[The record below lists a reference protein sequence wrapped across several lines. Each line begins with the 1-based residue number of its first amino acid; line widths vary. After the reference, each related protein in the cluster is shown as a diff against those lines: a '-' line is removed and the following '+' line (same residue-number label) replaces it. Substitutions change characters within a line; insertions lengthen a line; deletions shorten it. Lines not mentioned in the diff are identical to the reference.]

1 MLDYYGSIT
10 KSEQEIDR
18 ELIQKFK
25 DTCHESYMKK
35 IISDLRRENILHKEY
50 SFSGWLTFHGK
61 TVCDIIENKILVQKD
76 KNYQKL
82 KFTYCYNQL
91 FNDTDVCK
99 MICDRI

>member
-1 MLDYYGSIT
+1 MDYYGSII
-10 KSEQEIDR
+10 KSEREIDK
-18 ELIQKFK
+18 ELVQRFHEQ
-25 DTCHESYMKK
+25 CQESYMKK

-99 MICDRI
+99 MICDRV

>member
-1 MLDYYGSIT
+1 MDYYGSII
-10 KSEQEIDR
+10 KSEREIDK
-18 ELIQKFK
+18 ELVQRFH
-25 DTCHESYMKK
+25 DQCQESYMKK

-61 TVCDIIENKILVQKD
+61 TVCDIIKNKILVQKD

-99 MICDRI
+99 MICDRV

>member
-1 MLDYYGSIT
+1 MMDYYGSII
-10 KSEQEIDR
+10 KSEREIDK
-18 ELIQKFK
+18 ELVQRFH
-25 DTCHESYMKK
+25 DQCQESYMKN

-99 MICDRI
+99 MICDRV

>member
-1 MLDYYGSIT
+1 MDYYGSIV
-10 KSEQEIDR
+10 KSESEIDS
-18 ELIQKFK
+18 ELIQRFK
-25 DTCHESYMKK
+25 DRCHAEFMKK

-61 TVCDIIENKILVQKD
+61 TICDIIKNKIRVQKD

-82 KFTYCYNQL
+82 KFTYCFNQL
-91 FNDTDVCK
+91 FNDGDVCK

>member
-1 MLDYYGSIT
+1 MDYYGSII
-10 KSEQEIDR
+10 KSEREIDK
-18 ELIQKFK
+18 ELVQRFH
-25 DTCHESYMKK
+25 DQCQESYMKK

-61 TVCDIIENKILVQKD
+61 TVCDTIKNKILVQKD

-99 MICDRI
+99 MICDRV

>member
-1 MLDYYGSIT
+1 MLDYYGSIVKNET
-10 KSEQEIDR
+10 DIDS
-18 ELIQKFK
+18 ELIQRFK
-25 DTCHESYMKK
+25 DHCHESYMKK
-35 IISDLRRENILHKEY
+35 IISELRRENILHKEY

-61 TVCDIIENKILVQKD
+61 TICDIIENKILVQKD